1 MTQKVILLVLFV
13 ALISSVLLAR
23 DYKEYGIGD
32 RVSKYPEL
40 EFDSNMDDG
49 KVYTSLGDIA
59 YYCGIYS
66 KNLYIY
72 TNDRGIITGK
82 TITVKGTNQQDAGQI
97 YKIWNDRLTNYF
109 KQKDVILI
117 DKVPFGSIDNL
128 ETVLQDF
135 FTEGKIFEIIYYGDA
150 TKTIASLEKNDTDKG
165 AAYDVSVIMTRK

>member
-13 ALISSVLLAR
+13 ILLSSVLVAR
-23 DYKEYGIGD
+23 DYKEYGIGE
-32 RVSKYPEL
+32 RVSKYPEIEL
-40 EFDSNMDDG
+40 DSESDG
-49 KVYTSLGDIA
+49 ARIYTSIGDIA

-72 TNDRGIITGK
+72 TDSRGIITGK

-97 YKIWNDRLTNYF
+97 YNIWNERLTDYF

-117 DKVPFGSIDNL
+117 DKVPFDSLDNL

-135 FTEGKIFEIIYYGDA
+135 FTDGKIFEIVYYGDA
-150 TKTIASLEKNDTDKG
+150 TKTIATLEKNDTGKG
-165 AAYDVSVIMTRK
+165 AAYDVSVIMTLK